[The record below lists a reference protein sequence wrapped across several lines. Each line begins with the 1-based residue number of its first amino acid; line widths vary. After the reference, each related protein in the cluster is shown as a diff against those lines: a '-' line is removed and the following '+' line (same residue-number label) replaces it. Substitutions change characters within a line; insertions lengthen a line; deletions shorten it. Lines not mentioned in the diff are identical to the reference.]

1 MTRCLRLALV
11 ALVCGCTSAE
21 APDGEGSRRRL
32 PEMTLECVFVGAV
45 NNWREIDR
53 YNLIIWASPQ
63 RAYLLELEVPC
74 ERLGF
79 VETIGFQ
86 THDPTRVCAFG
97 GDAVLVEDERCPI
110 GAIRP
115 YKLDEAFDGG
125 TIVKEA
131 E

>member
-1 MTRCLRLALV
+1 MTRWLRLAMV
-11 ALVCGCTSAE
+11 ALVWGCASAE
-21 APDGEGSRRRL
+21 APEAERSRRL
-32 PEMTLECVFVGAV
+32 PEMTLECVFLEAV

-79 VETIGFQ
+79 VETVGFQ
-86 THDPTRVCAFG
+86 THDPARVCAFA

-125 TIVKEA
+125 KIRKEP